1 MRKSSIRKSRNYCIK
16 NTKSPRKSRKNM
28 KSTRK
33 SRKSRKNMKC
43 PRKNNFK
50 MKSMVKKSDNEYT
63 NDDIEELTSRL
74 YMIKI
79 NNEKKNDDIDELI
92 NGLNRVKIRK
102 YNKLR
107 PDEKRTSPEELQQI
121 VEEGFKLLKEHN
133 FENAIEEAFDDV
145 IND

>member
-1 MRKSSIRKSRNYCIK
+1 MRKSSI
-16 NTKSPRKSRKNM
+16 
-28 KSTRK
+28 RK
-33 SRKSRKNMKC
+33 SRKSRKNMKSPRKTRKSRKNMKS

-50 MKSMVKKSDNEYT
+50 MESMVKKSDNEYT

-79 NNEKKNDDIDELI
+79 NNQKKNDDIDELI
-92 NGLNRVKIRK
+92 SGLNKVKLRK

-121 VEEGFKLLKEHN
+121 VQEGFKLLKEYN
-133 FENAIEEAFDDV
+133 FENAIEEAFDYV
-145 IND
+145 INDE

>member
-16 NTKSPRKSRKNM
+16 NTKSP
-28 KSTRK
+28 RK

-92 NGLNRVKIRK
+92 NGLNRVKICK